1 MGTSREASQRMRMD
15 FIIIAL
21 SSVFLPL
28 TLGSPYPEADANPGL
43 LKVIKTVQIW
53 DDEDQALQDVG
64 LEEDLD
70 INGFNVDYDVDDIVV
85 QSHGL
90 SEEIDLSPVSEKSP
104 QGRDLVGKY
113 VGGRFQ
119 PISPDA
125 SHNHHHHGHHQSHD
139 HIRHQQADTY
149 PHVLNNNFL
158 DGSSVPDTRGID
170 LNKLPGA
177 ENLPTFDTDDGLTC
191 VKKMMMTEYTEYEE
205 TVTCVHKEEK
215 RCHES
220 YVTDFEPTRQRE
232 CDQKFEKRCS
242 IYYEDVAVPDE
253 VEVCKTDI
261 AYNCNK
267 KGPEE
272 CKTIYDTV
280 CETTRT
286 VHTVEDDVANC
297 QVVQEIDTACVEANK
312 VRDPVTCDTWPRQVC
327 TTSKV
332 AVNRTTPDTKC
343 RQESREL
350 CAKKPC
356 LEETVVQCANETKT
370 VIVSKPK
377 EECDMEPHETCRS
390 ITKMVPHLRA
400 VEECVNVPQ
409 EVCGTS
415 RAPIKKERPA
425 IMNRCYKPDPEGPST
440 VTPVTPTVT
449 PVTGTPGE
457 VLLEEIQFRFFG
469 DLDVECPGGLDSC
482 LGDEISVELFGEQT
496 PSYPDGVTCSFT
508 FDDFDSFESTI
519 RNNNEMTI
527 NGEENLGGCYRSP
540 LNYQISE
547 GGSVT
552 GLGSSY
558 DWSNVTMCINW
569 LVEANGK
576 KRFPFTCSM
585 VQDAAD
591 VKKYNLSCSP
601 KGVCF
606 G

>member
-15 FIIIAL
+15 FSIIAL
-21 SSVFLPL
+21 SSVIFPL

-53 DDEDQALQDVG
+53 DDEDQALQDAG
-64 LEEDLD
+64 LVEDLD

-90 SEEIDLSPVSEKSP
+90 SEEIDLSPVSEKSG

-119 PISPDA
+119 PISHDA
-125 SHNHHHHGHHQSHD
+125 SHNHHHHHGHYQSHD
-139 HIRHQQADTY
+139 DIRHQHADTY
-149 PHVLNNNFL
+149 PYVLNNNIL
-158 DGSSVPDTRGID
+158 GGSSDPDTRDID

-177 ENLPTFDTDDGLTC
+177 ENLTAFDTDDGLTC

-232 CDQKFEKRCS
+232 CDQKF
-242 IYYEDVAVPDE
+242 
-253 VEVCKTDI
+253 
-261 AYNCNK
+261 
-267 KGPEE
+267 
-272 CKTIYDTV
+272 
-280 CETTRT
+280 
-286 VHTVEDDVANC
+286 
-297 QVVQEIDTACVEANK
+297 
-312 VRDPVTCDTWPRQVC
+312 
-327 TTSKV
+327 
-332 AVNRTTPDTKC
+332 
-343 RQESREL
+343 
-350 CAKKPC
+350 
-356 LEETVVQCANETKT
+356 EETVVQCANETKT

-425 IMNRCYKPDPEGPST
+425 IMNWCYKPDPEGPST
-440 VTPVTPTVT
+440 VTPVTPT
-449 PVTGTPGE
+449 PGE
-457 VLLEEIQFRFFG
+457 VLLEEIRFRFFG

-496 PSYPDGVTCSFT
+496 PAYPDGVTCSFT
-508 FDDFDSFESTI
+508 FDDFKSFESTI

>member
-53 DDEDQALQDVG
+53 DDEDQALQDAG
-64 LEEDLD
+64 LVEDLD

-90 SEEIDLSPVSEKSP
+90 SE
-104 QGRDLVGKY
+104 
-113 VGGRFQ
+113 
-119 PISPDA
+119 
-125 SHNHHHHGHHQSHD
+125 
-139 HIRHQQADTY
+139 
-149 PHVLNNNFL
+149 
-158 DGSSVPDTRGID
+158 
-170 LNKLPGA
+170 
-177 ENLPTFDTDDGLTC
+177 NLPTFNTDDGLRC

-242 IYYEDVAVPDE
+242 IYYEDVAVPDV

-261 AYNCNK
+261 ANNCNK
-267 KGPEE
+267 EGPKE
-272 CKTIYDTV
+272 CKTIFDTV

-286 VHTVEDDVANC
+286 IHTVEDDVANC

-425 IMNRCYKPDPEGPST
+425 IMNWCYKPDPEGPST

-469 DLDVECPGGLDSC
+469 HLDVECPGGLDSC

-496 PSYPDGVTCSFT
+496 PAYPDGVTCSFT

-519 RNNNEMTI
+519 RNNNNMTI
-527 NGEENLGGCYRSP
+527 KGEDNLGGCYRSP

-558 DWSNVTMCINW
+558 DWSRVTMCINW

-576 KRFPFTCSM
+576 ERFPFTCSM
-585 VQDAAD
+585 DQDAAD
-591 VKKYNLSCSP
+591 VNKYNLVCSP

>member
-15 FIIIAL
+15 FSIIIAL
-21 SSVFLPL
+21 SSVFFPL

-53 DDEDQALQDVG
+53 DD
-64 LEEDLD
+64 
-70 INGFNVDYDVDDIVV
+70 
-85 QSHGL
+85 
-90 SEEIDLSPVSEKSP
+90 EEIDLSPVSEKSP

-119 PISPDA
+119 PISHDA

-242 IYYEDVAVPDE
+242 IYYEDVAVPDV

-261 AYNCNK
+261 AYNCDK

-286 VHTVEDDVANC
+286 IHTVEDDVANC

-350 CAKKPC
+350 CAQKPC

-425 IMNRCYKPDPEGPST
+425 IMNWCYKPDPEGPST

-482 LGDEISVELFGEQT
+482 LGDEITVELFGEQT
-496 PSYPDGVTCSFT
+496 PAYPDGVTCSFI
-508 FDDFDSFESTI
+508 FDDFESFESTI

-527 NGEENLGGCYRSP
+527 NGEDNLVGCYRSP

-558 DWSNVTMCINW
+558 DWSGVTMCINW

-576 KRFPFTCSM
+576 ERFPFTCSL

-591 VKKYNLSCSP
+591 VNKYNLVCSP